1 MPNLK
6 DIPQRG
12 ALFPVVGGNV
22 QPTSQQP
29 CNCNEAFEDLTTWMA
44 GKRDLSTRVGLQF
57 EFRLQ
62 ISESVSDQCS
72 FSPLRYQNL
81 PQVSAKL
88 HVTGGHLT
96 THQPRGRGPL
106 SATQVSGKQINGHP
120 YSY

>member
-1 MPNLK
+1 
-6 DIPQRG
+6 
-12 ALFPVVGGNV
+12 
-22 QPTSQQP
+22 
-29 CNCNEAFEDLTTWMA
+29 MA

-81 PQVSAKL
+81 PQMSAKL